1 VPFAGNEHM
10 KLDWVRSSLICNGRI
25 VRPALTPNRIS
36 DADLPDLCFR
46 MHLILDTIEHRRCEG
61 RLINLDIF
69 EPIDTLASKIQHHG
83 PVRLTEWASTM
94 EQFGQYYELDGT
106 KPIEVEQRS
115 LDQLSRM
122 AENFR
127 VVIGGQSKFINQE

>member
-1 VPFAGNEHM
+1 
-10 KLDWVRSSLICNGRI
+10 
-25 VRPALTPNRIS
+25 
-36 DADLPDLCFR
+36 
-46 MHLILDTIEHRRCEG
+46 MHLILDTIEHQRCEG

-69 EPIDTLASKIQHHG
+69 EPIDTLASEIQHHG
-83 PVRLTEWASTM
+83 PVWLTEWASTM

-115 LDQLSRM
+115 LDRFSRM

-127 VVIGGQSKFINQE
+127 IVIGGQSPIVNQE